1 VYEALLKSG
10 CVKEITLCVPHP
22 LLLGSHDEEN
32 EEMSQEMK
40 DLIHKIISKWPSPDR
55 PLQGQD
61 LGAEE
66 REHGFDAESDPT
78 TRLRRGIRRLMRQAA
93 IPGKKEVR
101 RRSVEGCLANLAY
114 AAQMNCG
121 IILGFFKGG
130 PLEDEAAAQENFIE
144 SLRAVCGQ
152 SGDAVPIL
160 VEATNRRET
169 CVVRTLQDAETVL
182 AAVKD
187 PRLYLLPD
195 TYHMNYEE
203 TDPMGEVKRLLP
215 LIRNLHISDDNRY
228 FPGLGSLDF
237 GAVLRELK
245 AMGYQGTLG
254 IEGNTLETLEKDLET
269 SVQAICR
276 AAASL

>member
-1 VYEALLKSG
+1 MTTLKG
-10 CVKEITLCVPHP
+10 AVPFRVTLQTI
-22 LLLGSHDEEN
+22 LRSREELPAFRKTLQQL
-32 EEMSQEMK
+32 QEMGFWGIELNLP
-40 DLIHKIISKWPSPDR
+40 DLEVLSPSELTDLLNEYQLHMTYLATGAYAKSRGLALSSPD
-55 PLQGQD
+55 P
-61 LGAEE
+61 
-66 REHGFDAESDPT
+66 
-78 TRLRRGIRRLMRQAA
+78 
-93 IPGKKEVR
+93 EVR

-203 TDPMGEVKRLLP
+203 TDPMGEIKRLLP